1 MAIVLSVHAIE
12 SVLVLGMMPLIVAR
26 VGRFV
31 VEFLDK
37 IFDFV
42 DRWVR
47 TFTPVCLEVQSKC
60 NIFRNKPWD
69 GLS

>member
-47 TFTPVCLEVQSKC
+47 TFAPVCLEVRSKC

>member
-37 IFDFV
+37 ISDSV
-42 DRWVR
+42 D
-47 TFTPVCLEVQSKC
+47 
-60 NIFRNKPWD
+60 
-69 GLS
+69 